1 MTDEPEP
8 PVDETEPDDDSAS
21 SDAPS
26 TDVDADTAVDG
37 TVDATVDAAEQDDAD
52 IERVDIGPEPTVSP
66 SPMISRRG
74 GAFALPVNAPI
85 VALTVI
91 MTITFAMFLL
101 IEPTPR
107 WIALFGG
114 VIAAP
119 SVDGVLR
126 ASRRAPFADGHDTAP
141 YLFLPAVFALAV
153 PVFVEHNVR
162 GLWATPAAIATG
174 LVFGAVVMA
183 EVASVREFDP
193 ARGIGRFI
201 TSAATYFVA
210 FALFS
215 LTYRFGLDLP
225 TAMTAV
231 ALVSAMLAVGLL
243 HEGEVDPIETLIFAV
258 ITALAVAEV
267 RWALHFLPI
276 DSYLAGFAMLL
287 AFYFVT
293 GLIHSHLVRHLTA
306 TLAVEYSVIAA
317 AGVALVVWARNAGI
331 A

>member
-1 MTDEPEP
+1 VTDETES
-8 PVDETEPDDDSAS
+8 PVDETERDDDASA
-21 SDAPS
+21 DALP
-26 TDVDADTAVDG
+26 TDVDASALDDAPI
-37 TVDATVDAAEQDDAD
+37 DATVDAAEQDEVDVESID
-52 IERVDIGPEPTVSP
+52 ITPEPIATAP
-66 SPMISRRG
+66 APISCRG
-74 GAFALPVNAPI
+74 GALALPMNAPI
-85 VALTVI
+85 VALTAI

-107 WIALFGG
+107 WVALFGG
-114 VIAAP
+114 VIAAL

-126 ASRRAPFADGHDTAP
+126 ASRRAPFADGQDTAP

-162 GLWATPAAIATG
+162 GLWATPATIATG

-193 ARGIGRFI
+193 ARGVGRFI

-225 TAMTAV
+225 TAMAAA
-231 ALVSAMLAVGLL
+231 ALVSAMLAIGLL
-243 HEGEVDPIETLIFAV
+243 HEGEVDPIETLIYAV

-267 RWALHFLPI
+267 RWALYFLPI
-276 DSYLAGFAMLL
+276 DSYLSGFVLLL

-306 TLAVEYSVIAA
+306 TLALEYSVIAA
-317 AGVALVVWARNAGI
+317 AGVALVVWARSAGI